1 VEAPALLDTLVE
13 LAREAG
19 IRVRVVPRS
28 SAELDL
34 APRSGICR
42 IRGALWLLLVSAES
56 LEDRIEAAA
65 AAVRAHAPEVLEG
78 RYLPPAVRERLER
91 PQGKSP

>member
-1 VEAPALLDTLVE
+1 MEAPALLDYLVE

-19 IRVRVVPRS
+19 IRVRVIPRS

-34 APRSGICR
+34 APHSGICR
-42 IRGALWLLLVSAES
+42 IRGALWLLLASSES

-65 AAVRAHAPEVLEG
+65 AAVRDHVPGVLEG

-91 PQGKSP
+91 PRGKPS

>member
-1 VEAPALLDTLVE
+1 MQAPALLDYLVE

-19 IRVRVVPRS
+19 IRVRVIPRS

-34 APRSGICR
+34 APHSGICR
-42 IRGALWLLLVSAES
+42 IRGSLWLLLVSAES

-65 AAVRAHAPEVLEG
+65 TVVRAHASEVLEG
-78 RYLPPAVRERLER
+78 RYLPPAVRERLEC
-91 PQGKSP
+91 PQGKLP